1 MPPSDAVIEMIQLN
15 KVYATGG
22 DGVHA
27 LRDVNIRIAYGEM
40 TAIMGH
46 SGSGK
51 STLLN
56 IMGCLDRPTSGTYL
70 LDHADIMELPANRLA
85 AIRNTKIG
93 FVFQS
98 YNLLPRYTAAKNVE
112 LPMSYAG
119 VPARERKKRAHE
131 LLGFVG
137 LSHRLDHRPKQLS
150 GGEQQRV
157 AIARALANKPAIIL
171 GDEPTGNLD
180 TATSLEIMRLLGEL
194 NTQLH
199 ATIVIVTHEPDIAQM
214 CQRVIRLKDGAVVSD
229 ERNR

>member
-1 MPPSDAVIEMIQLN
+1 MAHSDAVIELIQVN
-15 KVYATGG
+15 KIYTAGD

-27 LRDVNIRIAYGEM
+27 LRNINIRIPYGEM

-56 IMGCLDRPTSGTYL
+56 IMGCLDRPTNGTYL
-70 LDHADIMELPANRLA
+70 LDRENIVELTANKLADIRNR
-85 AIRNTKIG
+85 KIG

-98 YNLLPRYTAAKNVE
+98 YNLLHRYTAMKNVE

-119 VPARERKKRAHE
+119 VPVRERKARARE

-137 LSHRLDHRPKQLS
+137 LDHRLTHRPKQLS

-157 AIARALANKPAIIL
+157 AIARALANRPAIIL

-180 TATSLEIMRLLGEL
+180 TTTSLDIMRILHEL
-194 NTQLH
+194 NMQLK
-199 ATIVIVTHEPDIAQM
+199 ATILIVTHESDIAKL
-214 CQRVIRLKDGAVVSD
+214 CQRVIRLKDGTVVSD
-229 ERNR
+229 EYN